1 MTMAKRK
8 DKTKTKEKKPKL
20 PKIDESARL
29 VTPGINK
36 VPEQKVEQQV
46 EKIAEDLKKI
56 ESEGDLADMPE
67 EKTVVLKAVTPA
79 AGQGGAAPVEQ
90 AVSQSIN
97 PEDWMIVV
105 SMKNRRNA
113 ILHIAGLM
121 NLIVSLELI
130 GESSE
135 KDPEI
140 AANELA
146 KEIYAHNINEAQTL
160 IMLHVTQLVVQHQI
174 TWDEVLNTMV
184 SDYMGSMPEA
194 DRTKEKE
201 EGVRAQAYG
210 VISTG
215 YDIIARCRNDAITK
229 ASGANGR
236 VEPKSA

>member
-8 DKTKTKEKKPKL
+8 PSKTKSKKTPKKDADAK
-20 PKIDESARL
+20 PVED
-29 VTPGINK
+29 
-36 VPEQKVEQQV
+36 VEQVKATVV
-46 EKIAEDLKKI
+46 ETKMEK
-56 ESEGDLADMPE
+56 EEMPE
-67 EKTVVLKAVTPA
+67 EKTVVLKAVTPV
-79 AGQGGAAPVEQ
+79 AGQGGVAPPEPV
-90 AVSQSIN
+90 AHSVN

-130 GESSE
+130 GESST
-135 KDPEI
+135 KDTEI
-140 AANELA
+140 AANEMA